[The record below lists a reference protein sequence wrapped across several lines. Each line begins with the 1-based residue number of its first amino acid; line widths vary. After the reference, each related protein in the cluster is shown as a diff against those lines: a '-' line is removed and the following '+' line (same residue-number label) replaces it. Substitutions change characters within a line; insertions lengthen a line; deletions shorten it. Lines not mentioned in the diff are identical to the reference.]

1 MPDGIANAAVTFSSV
16 FEHGVDEKR
25 RVQIPAKWRPGD
37 PETELTVMLW
47 GKNEE
52 ICLRVLPPAQ
62 FQKLRDKIE
71 AMPGSKE
78 KVSRLRN
85 LGANSEQITVD
96 KGGRIILPERM
107 AKAAGIGEKATL
119 VGLFEKFEIWNSKR
133 YEAVAAADAVI
144 AAGDLESLE

>member
-1 MPDGIANAAVTFSSV
+1 MSDSVANAVTFSSV

-25 RVQIPAKWRPGD
+25 RVQIPAKWRPRD

-47 GKNEE
+47 GKNDAV
-52 ICLRVLPPAQ
+52 CLRVLPPAQ

-85 LGANSEQITVD
+85 LGANSEQVTVD
-96 KGGRIILPERM
+96 KVGRICVPDRM
-107 AKAAGIGEKATL
+107 AKAAGIADKATL
-119 VGLFEKFEIWNSKR
+119 VGLFEKFEIWNPQR
-133 YEAVAAADAVI
+133 YEPVAAADAII
-144 AAGDLESLE
+144 ASGDLDSLE